1 MLMCCMHGQAVAL
14 LASCVAR
21 PLGTPVLRSASPAD
35 PSVALPTRP
44 CLAGLRVR
52 AARAAP
58 PAPQPRQQASE
69 DQRVVMQALTSLLPA
84 QQDAAGWAE
93 LATYVRHSSGG
104 AAGRA
109 RAGSAGGVQL
119 LSRLVAAA
127 ASRFPA
133 EAEAAGLT
141 ERPLGP
147 PPSMAVTAAPSM
159 TATAAASPVGTPV
172 GGVPAA
178 AAAAAATMAAAS
190 GAAAAAAAER
200 QRAEQSAAQQPTAQQ
215 PAVQIGFEMPGVTF
229 VAETPAA
236 AAALQQELG
245 GSVRVVAAGQEAE
258 EEEEAERAQWQL
270 ARRPMLLTVVVP
282 GRDLPG
288 ELQMAQLPLGV
299 NMVSE
304 EDYTAA
310 FEEQV
315 RSRRVAGGTWETV
328 GWGEHGVW

>member
-1 MLMCCMHGQAVAL
+1 
-14 LASCVAR
+14 
-21 PLGTPVLRSASPAD
+21 
-35 PSVALPTRP
+35 
-44 CLAGLRVR
+44 
-52 AARAAP
+52 
-58 PAPQPRQQASE
+58 
-69 DQRVVMQALTSLLPA
+69 MQALTSLLPA

-104 AAGRA
+104 AGGRG

-172 GGVPAA
+172 RSVPAAA

-190 GAAAAAAAER
+190 GAAAAAAAQR
-200 QRAEQSAAQQPTAQQ
+200 QRAEHSAVQQPAAQQPAL
-215 PAVQIGFEMPGVTF
+215 QIGFEMPGVTF

-245 GSVRVVAAGQEAE
+245 GAVRVVAAGQEAE
-258 EEEEAERAQWQL
+258 EEDEAERAQRQL

-282 GRDLPG
+282 GRDLPD
-288 ELQMAQLPLGV
+288 ELQMVQPPLGL
-299 NMVSE
+299 NLVSE
-304 EDYTAA
+304 TDYTAA

-315 RSRRVAGGTWETV
+315 RLKRVA
-328 GWGEHGVW
+328 WGMGLLR